1 MLPWLVCKTN
11 PLASKLLAAKPVL
24 LIQHITQGFSNT
36 QPGTPSIL
44 IVKKKNDKK
53 PSTHNNCTD
62 SLSTNVFYEQYQ
74 TIRILGSLNMHNNIG
89 TGAMELQLL
98 FV

>member
-44 IVKKKNDKK
+44 IVKKKNNKK
-53 PSTHNNCTD
+53 
-62 SLSTNVFYEQYQ
+62 
-74 TIRILGSLNMHNNIG
+74 TINTQQLHRLPQHKCIL
-89 TGAMELQLL
+89 
-98 FV
+98 

>member
-1 MLPWLVCKTN
+1 MLPWSVCKTN

-44 IVKKKNDKK
+44 IVKKKNNKK
-53 PSTHNNCTD
+53 THQHTTTAQTPSAQMYFMNN
-62 SLSTNVFYEQYQ
+62 
-74 TIRILGSLNMHNNIG
+74 
-89 TGAMELQLL
+89 TGQFEY
-98 FV
+98 